1 MKRIDEQAA
10 FSNPQKYGEIL
21 SQLCRNIVKNME
33 KSELVKRIDEESAFS
48 ISQSHWLLKYEMALY
63 WEIRSNSEL
72 VSQIGAQIQGTNKG
86 IHKGLT
92 CHKRSVSAHN

>member
-33 KSELVKRIDEESAFS
+33 KSELVKRIDEESAF
-48 ISQSHWLLKYEMALY
+48 QFPSHTGFSNMKWHC
-63 WEIRSNSEL
+63 IGRSDQI
-72 VSQIGAQIQGTNKG
+72 VS
-86 IHKGLT
+86 
-92 CHKRSVSAHN
+92 